1 MIPSIAGVIVFAGLL
16 VLGRLLGSTIIIG
29 LFASLPF
36 GSTAIVIL
44 SALGGS
50 SPVIYTAFVLMLL
63 AWLAIS
69 RNFLNDLAA
78 VFSRFWTAWIVG
90 FLALYSLFSAYAFPR
105 LFAGQTT
112 AFVTTPGGG
121 VQELPLAPVSGNI
134 TQTGYFV
141 FGTFT
146 FFAFL
151 ILLRRGGNILTI
163 LRRGFVTW
171 AVVHASLGLLD
182 LGGKLVGISDVLS
195 PIRSAS
201 YALLVEVE
209 EAGFWRI
216 AGGFSEASAFGS
228 VSLACLGFA
237 YTYWRVSG
245 SRPMLALTVV
255 LFMLLLFSTS
265 STAYAGLALVAP
277 FTAIPIAI
285 SVLRGRLTTQHIWL
299 FLLGWVGLLAAV
311 GVYIVNE
318 SVFDPVVRLFE
329 STVLNKATSSSAA
342 ERTYWNSRS
351 IDAFLETGGLGIG
364 LGSSRASSWVVAVI
378 SQLGV
383 IGALAIA
390 CLLAVLLKD
399 LISPR
404 REGVNNETLALVSGA
419 RSCVLSSLAG
429 ASVASGYADP
439 GLLFFVALAIV
450 VTHRKATAR
459 TPEFRSFAAL
469 GAR

>member
-1 MIPSIAGVIVFAGLL
+1 MVPSIAGLVVFAGLL
-16 VLGRLLGSTIIIG
+16 VLGRLLGSTIVIG

-69 RNFLNDLAA
+69 RTFLNDLAA

-90 FLALYSLFSAYAFPR
+90 FLALYSLLGAYAFPR

-112 AFVTTPGGG
+112 AFVTTPGGS
-121 VQELPLAPVSGNI
+121 VEELPLAPVSGNI

-141 FGTFT
+141 FGALT

-182 LGGKLVGISDVLS
+182 LGGKLVGIPDVLS

-209 EAGFWRI
+209 EVGFWRI

-255 LFMLLLFSTS
+255 LFLLLLFSTS

-277 FTAIPIAI
+277 FTVIPIAI

-318 SVFDPVVRLFE
+318 NVYEPVIRLFE
-329 STVLNKATSSSAA
+329 STVLNKSMSSSAT

-364 LGSSRASSWVVAVI
+364 LGSSRTSSWVIAVL

-383 IGALAIA
+383 IGALAVA
-390 CLLAVLLKD
+390 SLLGVLLKD

-404 REGVNNETLALVSGA
+404 REGVSDETLALVSGA
-419 RSCVLSSLAG
+419 RSCVLASLAG
-429 ASVASGYADP
+429 ASVASGFADP
-439 GLLFFVALAIV
+439 GLLFFVALAMV
-450 VTHRKATAR
+450 VTHRKDAAR